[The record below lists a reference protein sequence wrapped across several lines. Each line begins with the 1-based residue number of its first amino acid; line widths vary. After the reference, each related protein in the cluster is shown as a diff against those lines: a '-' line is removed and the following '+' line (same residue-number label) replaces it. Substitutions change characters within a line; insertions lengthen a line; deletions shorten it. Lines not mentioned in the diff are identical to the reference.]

1 MAMDD
6 AQAHRHAAPIVDTL
20 APGGVPRHSRL
31 YLWQLLG
38 LLIPATIFE
47 GYDITIFHLCTPDI
61 AATFHLGNEA
71 IGMIASIV
79 RFGTVLSFLVI
90 SCSDRVGRK
99 PVISVTVLGYGLF
112 TLFTGL
118 S

>member
-1 MAMDD
+1 MDD
-6 AQAHRHAAPIVDTL
+6 AQAHRQAASASIADGSV
-20 APGGVPRHSRL
+20 AGVPRHPRS
-31 YLWQLLG
+31 YLWKLLG

-61 AATFHLGNEA
+61 AATFHLGNQA
-71 IGMIASIV
+71 IGVIASIV
-79 RFGTVLSFLVI
+79 RFGTVMYFLVI
-90 SCSDRVGRK
+90 SCPDRRGPK
-99 PVISVTVLGYGLF
+99 PALSVTVLGYGLF

>member
-1 MAMDD
+1 MDD
-6 AQAHRHAAPIVDTL
+6 LQARREAASG
-20 APGGVPRHSRL
+20 AGVPADNGASEIPRQPRA

-38 LLIPATIFE
+38 LLIPATICE

-71 IGMIASIV
+71 IGLIAAIV
-79 RFGTVLSFLVI
+79 RFRTVMSFLVI

-99 PVISVTVLGYGLF
+99 PVISVTEIGR
-112 TLFTGL
+112 
-118 S
+118 